1 MFICPTERY
10 SLFAD
15 DWVRLLGQNS
25 ERGAATPVLRTAG
38 SEGKRPRI
46 SINATHFRSSSPNQ
60 YDHYAG
66 VWQRNPAV
74 WLTAAFF
81 IKSLLSCF
89 IGFLDGPHSSVESVT
104 KTNIGGNWRGGAR
117 APYNVFP
124 SIVTSPPVT
133 SEEEYMLIQCFSSC
147 SQMWNILVWHCFDFI
162 KERVY

>member
-15 DWVRLLGQNS
+15 DWVRLRGQNS

-104 KTNIGGNWRGGAR
+104 KTNIGGNWRGGGGKGTLQR
-117 APYNVFP
+117 V
-124 SIVTSPPVT
+124 SQHCDVTSCYVRGGVYAHT
-133 SEEEYMLIQCFSSC
+133 STP
-147 SQMWNILVWHCFDFI
+147 LVFFLM
-162 KERVY
+162 

>member
-15 DWVRLLGQNS
+15 DWVRLRGQNS
-25 ERGAATPVLRTAG
+25 KRGAATPVLQTAG

-104 KTNIGGNWRGGAR
+104 KTNIIGNWRGGGVQGHLTTCFPALWR
-117 APYNVFP
+117 HLLLRQRRSICSYKHSLSVFP
-124 SIVTSPPVT
+124 HVVRCEI
-133 SEEEYMLIQCFSSC
+133 F
-147 SQMWNILVWHCFDFI
+147 
-162 KERVY
+162 